1 MGNVRTLKFHTKYG
15 PAPLFDKARGE
26 LKELAGL
33 NLEIPHA
40 KSRFDERE
48 IPLRHLTDLQPDRWE
63 VMTVETAL
71 RTGRITYMSLR
82 RNLGSGEYLWIV
94 LAYEHVMTAWITRSA
109 KIRAADPLIVRD
121 GPAWDAAAAGR
132 DPKRTA
138 AIAEWEQG
146 RARRLRARRVLIALV
161 TSPARPSG
169 IRLANAARLV
179 LAGETWNDAAAA
191 AGWAS
196 TASMDAAIKRL
207 LRAASQRT
215 NNAGDDRKTP
225 A

>member
-1 MGNVRTLKFHTKYG
+1 MGNVRTLKFHTRYG

-48 IPLRHLTDLQPDRWE
+48 IPLRHLTDFQPERWE
-63 VMTVETAL
+63 VMTVETAVN
-71 RTGRITYMSLR
+71 TGRITYMSLR
-82 RNLGSGEYLWIV
+82 RKLGSGEYLWIV

-121 GPAWDAAAAGR
+121 GPAWDAAAAGL
-132 DPKRTA
+132 DPKRSGA
-138 AIAEWEQG
+138 VAKWEQD

-169 IRLANAARLV
+169 NRLADAARLV
-179 LAGETWNDAAAA
+179 LAGDSWNDAAAA
-191 AGWAS
+191 TGWVSPAS
-196 TASMDAAIKRL
+196 LDAAVKRL
-207 LRAASQRT
+207 LRAAKRS
-215 NNAGDDRKTP
+215 GP
-225 A
+225 ARDGG